1 MSGFQPEDLGR
12 ITARAEEM
20 LAHVEQL
27 KDELDVVVG
36 RGEAA
41 DGQVRVTA
49 GASGRLIDVV
59 LSPRVLS
66 MDSRKLAEA
75 VLRAAQ
81 EAQDEVAGKVDEI
94 MAGGSPGPESV
105 VDDEARFAIMLE
117 AFEASMAE
125 RLMTAEGL
133 PTAERF
139 PNGERFPKA
148 DDQPRDE
155 RRDEC

>member
-1 MSGFQPEDLGR
+1 MLSGFQPDDLER

-59 LSPRVLS
+59 LAPRVMG

-81 EAQDEVAGKVDEI
+81 EAQDEVAGKVDKI
-94 MAGGSPGPESV
+94 MAGSPEAGNAGDAGDA
-105 VDDEARFAIMLE
+105 VDDEKRFAAMLE
-117 AFEASMAE
+117 SFEASMAE
-125 RLMTAEGL
+125 RFRA
-133 PTAERF
+133 
-139 PNGERFPKA
+139 A
-148 DDQPRDE
+148 DDQ
-155 RRDEC
+155 RRDDR

>member
-1 MSGFQPEDLGR
+1 MRFSP
-12 ITARAEEM
+12 
-20 LAHVEQL
+20 AHVEQL
-27 KDELDVVVG
+27 KDELDVVIG

-59 LSPRVLS
+59 LAPRVMG

-94 MAGGSPGPESV
+94 MAGSPDAGNAGDA
-105 VDDEARFAIMLE
+105 VDDERCFAAMLE
-117 AFEASMAE
+117 SFEASMAE
-125 RLMTAEGL
+125 RFRA
-133 PTAERF
+133 
-139 PNGERFPKA
+139 A
-148 DDQPRDE
+148 DDQ
-155 RRDEC
+155 RRDGR

>member
-1 MSGFQPEDLGR
+1 MRFSP
-12 ITARAEEM
+12 
-20 LAHVEQL
+20 AHVEQL
-27 KDELDVVVG
+27 KDELDVVIG

-59 LSPRVLS
+59 LAPRVMG

-94 MAGGSPGPESV
+94 MAGSPDAGNAGDA
-105 VDDEARFAIMLE
+105 VDDERRFAAMLE
-117 AFEASMAE
+117 SFEASMAE
-125 RLMTAEGL
+125 RFRA
-133 PTAERF
+133 
-139 PNGERFPKA
+139 A
-148 DDQPRDE
+148 DDQ
-155 RRDEC
+155 RRDGR

>member
-1 MSGFQPEDLGR
+1 MLSGFQPEDLGR

-94 MAGGSPGPESV
+94 MAGGSPGPGSV
-105 VDDEARFAIMLE
+105 VDDEARFAAMLE
-117 AFEASMAE
+117 SFEASMAE
-125 RLMTAEGL
+125 RL
-133 PTAERF
+133 
-139 PNGERFPKA
+139 PNAERFPKA
-148 DDQPRDE
+148 DDQRRDE
-155 RRDEC
+155 R

>member
-1 MSGFQPEDLGR
+1 MLSGFQPDDLER

-59 LSPRVLS
+59 LAPRVMG

-94 MAGGSPGPESV
+94 MAGAPDAGDAGDA
-105 VDDEARFAIMLE
+105 VDYEGRFAAMLE
-117 AFEASMAE
+117 SFEASMAE
-125 RLMTAEGL
+125 RFRA
-133 PTAERF
+133 P
-139 PNGERFPKA
+139 
-148 DDQPRDE
+148 DDQ
-155 RRDEC
+155 RRDGR

>member
-1 MSGFQPEDLGR
+1 MRFSP
-12 ITARAEEM
+12 
-20 LAHVEQL
+20 AHVEQL

-59 LSPRVLS
+59 LAPRVMG

-94 MAGGSPGPESV
+94 MAGSPDAGNAGDA
-105 VDDEARFAIMLE
+105 VDDERRFAAMLE
-117 AFEASMAE
+117 SFEASMAE
-125 RLMTAEGL
+125 RFRA
-133 PTAERF
+133 
-139 PNGERFPKA
+139 A
-148 DDQPRDE
+148 DDQ
-155 RRDEC
+155 RRDDR